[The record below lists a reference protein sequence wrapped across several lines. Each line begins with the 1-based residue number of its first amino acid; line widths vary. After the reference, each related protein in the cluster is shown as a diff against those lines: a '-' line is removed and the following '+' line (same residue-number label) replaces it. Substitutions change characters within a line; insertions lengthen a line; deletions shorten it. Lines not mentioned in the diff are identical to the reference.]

1 MEPKLPA
8 RFVVSMCR
16 GGHGR
21 IESNAKR
28 NTMMKRSLILLV
40 TLALLLGA
48 CAATAP
54 GTTGVIT
61 EVNGNTLTVAVA
73 GQPTTYTLTNR
84 TLVYSPDG
92 IESLRSY
99 LSKGQR
105 VMVWATGTNAVRINI
120 ES

>member
-1 MEPKLPA
+1 
-8 RFVVSMCR
+8 
-16 GGHGR
+16 
-21 IESNAKR
+21 
-28 NTMMKRSLILLV
+28 MKRSLILLV

-48 CAATAP
+48 CASTAP
-54 GTTGVIT
+54 GKTGVVT
-61 EVNGNTLTVAVA
+61 DVNGTSVTVAVA

-105 VMVWATGTNAVRINI
+105 VMVWADGSNAVRINI
-120 ES
+120 QG